1 MPPQRNAK
9 RTYNEGTL
17 YLAIEATKAT
27 VPDSTKHASKA
38 FEVPETTL
46 RRRRDGKLPRGDCV
60 PNSKKLKET
69 EGEAIVTR
77 ILELDARG
85 IGATRAMVEGMAN
98 DLLAARGEGPVGKH
112 WVDRFKTRTKEIKLR
127 RSRPYDH
134 QRAMNEDARVITRW
148 FELVRETKEKYG
160 ILDEDI
166 HNFDESGFMM
176 GVIKSQMVFTAS
188 EKRTNPKKIQPGNRE
203 WVTIIQGICAAGWAI
218 PPFVIFSGKVL
229 ISSWYAGMPRDWAI
243 EVSPNG
249 WTTDELALK
258 WLKHFDAHTKEH
270 TVGAYRLLIVDG
282 HGSHNTKEFHEYC
295 EEQKIIV
302 LCMPPHSSHLLQ
314 PLDVGCFAPMK
325 RAYYTEIESWSRYAG
340 TQVKKET
347 FLPAFRIA
355 FDKAITK
362 DNILAS
368 FRGAGL
374 VPHDPERVLS
384 KLDVVLRTPTPPP
397 SEAIPWESKT
407 PTTLTE
413 IEAQTTLVRE
423 RMQRHRESPISPLLK
438 AIDSLAKGMAVIG
451 HKSELQTREIAGLRK
466 AINALTE
473 QRSRKRKYIR
483 TEESLTVGDVQDLM
497 AGKDGGDGEA
507 PEQSAKRVRAQ
518 RHCGRCG
525 KTGHN
530 TRTCTAEI
538 VDSDDSYSSE

>member
-1 MPPQRNAK
+1 
-9 RTYNEGTL
+9 
-17 YLAIEATKAT
+17 
-27 VPDSTKHASKA
+27 
-38 FEVPETTL
+38 
-46 RRRRDGKLPRGDCV
+46 
-60 PNSKKLKET
+60 
-69 EGEAIVTR
+69 
-77 ILELDARG
+77 
-85 IGATRAMVEGMAN
+85 
-98 DLLAARGEGPVGKH
+98 
-112 WVDRFKTRTKEIKLR
+112 
-127 RSRPYDH
+127 
-134 QRAMNEDARVITRW
+134 
-148 FELVRETKEKYG
+148 
-160 ILDEDI
+160 
-166 HNFDESGFMM
+166 
-176 GVIKSQMVFTAS
+176 MVFTAS
-188 EKRTNPKKIQPGNRE
+188 EKRINPKKIQPGNRE

-258 WLKHFDAHTKEH
+258 WLKYFDAHTKEH

-282 HGSHNTKEFHEYC
+282 HGSHNTKEFHEYY

-355 FDKAITK
+355 FDKAI
-362 DNILAS
+362 
-368 FRGAGL
+368 
-374 VPHDPERVLS
+374 
-384 KLDVVLRTPTPPP
+384 
-397 SEAIPWESKT
+397 
-407 PTTLTE
+407 
-413 IEAQTTLVRE
+413 
-423 RMQRHRESPISPLLK
+423 
-438 AIDSLAKGMAVIG
+438 
-451 HKSELQTREIAGLRK
+451 
-466 AINALTE
+466 NALTE

-507 PEQSAKRVRAQ
+507 AEQSAKRVRAQ